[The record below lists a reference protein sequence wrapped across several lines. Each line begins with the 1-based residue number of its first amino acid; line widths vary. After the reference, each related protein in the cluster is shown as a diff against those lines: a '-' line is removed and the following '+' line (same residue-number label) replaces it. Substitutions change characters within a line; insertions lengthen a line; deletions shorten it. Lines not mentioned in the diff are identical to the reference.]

1 MESRLIETAEIE
13 GLLWTDDVLKD
24 KADEDEKEA
33 VEKNIVA
40 GDPLMA
46 GSELSE
52 VTLGTASDVK
62 AASVEVGGMKV
73 TVMKRVDR
81 TVTVAMSLS
90 SVEEAVID
98 GRLAETLDVLREFK
112 EDVGVG
118 PEGSVA
124 STGEMLLKKLANDG
138 MGMLLEEPA
147 IELTREAACRL
158 YILIRAVEAIDGTS
172 DDSEPLSSSPVSQSS
187 SAEEDVGLVEVA
199 VEVAVDSKVVGSSS
213 VSQSSSSSAAP
224 GVESDPAEVAV
235 AACETSV
242 VAEGAL
248 LELVPLRLASTPA
261 ACMRAKA
268 SDSKSHITV
277 VPCWLT
283 RGRATQIWSEGQV
296 VSTQFPLTHWA
307 KALLTQAG
315 LSSKH
320 RI

>member
-1 MESRLIETAEIE
+1 MESRLVETAEIE
-13 GLLWTDDVLKD
+13 GSLWTEDVLKD
-24 KADEDEKEA
+24 KANEDETEG

-40 GDPLMA
+40 GDPLIV

-62 AASVEVGGMKV
+62 AVSVEVGGMKV
-73 TVMKRVDR
+73 TVMKSVDR

-98 GRLAETLDVLREFK
+98 GRLAETLDILREFK

-124 STGEMLLKKLANDG
+124 STGEMLKKLANDA
-138 MGMLLEEPA
+138 MGMLLEDPA
-147 IELTREAACRL
+147 IELTGEAVCRL
-158 YILIRAVEAIDGTS
+158 YIPTRAAEAVDGPS
-172 DDSEPLSSSPVSQSS
+172 VDSE
-187 SAEEDVGLVEVA
+187 LV
-199 VEVAVDSKVVGSSS
+199 SSS
-213 VSQSSSSSAAP
+213 VSQSSSSSAGE
-224 GVESDPAEVAV
+224 GVGLDPAKVAV

-242 VAEGAL
+242 AAIEEGAL
-248 LELVPLRLASTPA
+248 LELVPVKLASTPA

-307 KALLTQAG
+307 KAVLTQAG